1 MLLDDLWGYQL
12 NFTGDI
18 VYVAAIDE
26 MMFYVKDSGIIP
38 GTKQD
43 VGIVA
48 VYKTLAQ
55 SPQMHTQSK
64 MPDACK

>member
-38 GTKQD
+38 GTFQG

-55 SPQMHTQSK
+55 SSQKFTQCK